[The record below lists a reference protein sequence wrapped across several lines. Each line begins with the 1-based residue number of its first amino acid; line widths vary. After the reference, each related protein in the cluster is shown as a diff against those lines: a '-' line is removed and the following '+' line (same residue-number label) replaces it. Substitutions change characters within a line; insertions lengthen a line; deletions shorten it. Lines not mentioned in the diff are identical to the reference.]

1 MAPNRRPLRLPIFDW
16 VVYTDKSYTDK
27 SYTDKSYTARN
38 LKIDLNNIKHKILYK
53 TANNRRMDY
62 STLSKE
68 LTSKLSKDEKKD
80 NGIYFTPPSCI
91 YNNLQLLQ
99 PYISN
104 ITSVLEPSCGSGEY
118 IRALHSLYPTLNIT
132 GIEYNKTIYDSIV
145 GHFSGE
151 NITISNSDY
160 LQYKP
165 TTKYDLIIGNPPY
178 YVMKKDAVSKEYY
191 KYFDGRP
198 NIFILFIVKSL
209 QLLNENGIL
218 SFILPKNFLNC
229 LYYDKTRA
237 FIRDKFQILHIVDC
251 KDDKYIETQQETIIL
266 IIKKCG
272 HNLPIDNLPIDN
284 LPIDNLPIENLPID
298 NSPFV
303 LSISDHTI
311 FTNEQIRIKELYN
324 GAKTLSELGFKVSV
338 GTVVWNQCKTILTDD
353 NTQTRLIYSSD
364 IQNNA
369 LAMKQYNNDQKKNYI
384 KKAGNKRPLI
394 VINRGY
400 GVGEYKFNYCLI
412 DTDKDYL
419 IENHLICIEYLSLK
433 EELPRKELIDK
444 YNKIINSLKDKRTQ
458 EFIDVYFG
466 NNAINT
472 TELNSVLPI
481 YDI

>member
-1 MAPNRRPLRLPIFDW
+1 MPNQRPLRLPIFDW
-16 VVYTDKSYTDK
+16 VD
-27 SYTDKSYTARN
+27 YTDKSYTARN
-38 LKIDLNNIKHKILYK
+38 LKIDLNNIKYKILYK
-53 TANNRRMDY
+53 IAINRTMEY

-132 GIEYNKTIYDSIV
+132 GIEYNNTIYDSIV

-151 NITISNSDY
+151 NITIRNDDY
-160 LQYKP
+160 LQYKSA
-165 TTKYDLIIGNPPY
+165 TKYDLIIGNPPY
-178 YVMKKDAVSKEYY
+178 YVMKKDAVSKEYH

-209 QLLNENGIL
+209 QLLNDNGIL

-237 FIRDKFQILHIVDC
+237 FIKDKFQILHIVDC

-266 IIKKCG
+266 IVKKCG
-272 HNLPIDNLPIDN
+272 HN

-298 NSPFV
+298 NSPFI
-303 LSISDHTI
+303 LSISNHTI

-384 KKAGNKRPLI
+384 KKAGNRRPLI

-419 IENHLICIEYLSLK
+419 IENHLICIEYISLE
-433 EELPRKELIDK
+433 EELSRNELIDK

>member
-1 MAPNRRPLRLPIFDW
+1 ME
-16 VVYTDKSYTDK
+16 
-27 SYTDKSYTARN
+27 
-38 LKIDLNNIKHKILYK
+38 
-53 TANNRRMDY
+53 Y

-99 PYISN
+99 PYMSN
-104 ITSVLEPSCGSGEY
+104 VTSVLEPSCGSGEY

-132 GIEYNKTIYDSIV
+132 GIEYNKTIYDGIV
-145 GHFSGE
+145 GHFSEE
-151 NITISNSDY
+151 NISIRNADY

-178 YVMKKDAVSKEYY
+178 YVMKKDAVAKEYY

-237 FIRDKFQILHIVDC
+237 FIKDNFQILHIVDC

-266 IIKKCG
+266 IIKKCC
-272 HNLPIDNLPIDN
+272 HSLA
-284 LPIDNLPIENLPID
+284 ID

-311 FTNEQIRIKELYN
+311 FTNEQIRIKELYS

-338 GTVVWNQCKTILTDD
+338 GTVVWNQCKDILTHDT
-353 NTQTRLIYSSD
+353 TQTRLIYSSD
-364 IQNNA
+364 IQNNE
-369 LAMKQYNNDQKKNYI
+369 LIMKQYNNEQKKNYI
-384 KKAGNKRPLI
+384 KKAGNNRPLI

-419 IENHLICIEYLSLK
+419 IENHLICIEYISLK
-433 EELPRKELIDK
+433 EEELSRKQLIDK

>member
-1 MAPNRRPLRLPIFDW
+1 MPNQRPLRLPIFDW
-16 VVYTDKSYTDK
+16 VD
-27 SYTDKSYTARN
+27 YTDKSYTARN
-38 LKIDLNNIKHKILYK
+38 LKIDLNNIKYKILYK
-53 TANNRRMDY
+53 IAINRTMEY

-132 GIEYNKTIYDSIV
+132 GIEYNNTIYDSIV

-151 NITISNSDY
+151 NITIRNDDY
-160 LQYKP
+160 LQYKSA
-165 TTKYDLIIGNPPY
+165 TKYDLIIGNPPY
-178 YVMKKDAVSKEYY
+178 YVMKKDAVSKEYH

-209 QLLNENGIL
+209 QLLNDNGIL

-237 FIRDKFQILHIVDC
+237 FIKDKFQILHIVDC

-266 IIKKCG
+266 IVKKCG
-272 HNLPIDNLPIDN
+272 HN

-298 NSPFV
+298 NSPFI

-384 KKAGNKRPLI
+384 KKAGNRRPLI

-419 IENHLICIEYLSLK
+419 IENHLICIEYISLE
-433 EELPRKELIDK
+433 EELSRNELIDK

>member
-1 MAPNRRPLRLPIFDW
+1 ME
-16 VVYTDKSYTDK
+16 
-27 SYTDKSYTARN
+27 
-38 LKIDLNNIKHKILYK
+38 
-53 TANNRRMDY
+53 Y

-80 NGIYFTPPSCI
+80 NGIYFTPPSCVHT
-91 YNNLQLLQ
+91 NLQLLQ
-99 PYISN
+99 PYMNN
-104 ITSVLEPSCGSGEY
+104 INSVLEPSCGSGEY
-118 IRALHSLYPTLNIT
+118 ISALQSIYSTLDIS
-132 GIEYNKTIYDSIV
+132 GIEFNKTIYDSIV
-145 GHFSGE
+145 GHFSEE
-151 NITISNSDY
+151 NINIVNADY
-160 LQYKP
+160 LQYKSS
-165 TTKYDLIIGNPPY
+165 TKYDLIIGNPPY
-178 YVMKKDAVSKEYY
+178 YVMKKDAVAKEYH

-198 NIFILFIVKSL
+198 NIFILFIIKSL

-237 FIRDKFQILHIVDC
+237 HISSHFQILHIVDC

-266 IIKKCG
+266 IIKKCTPD
-272 HNLPIDNLPIDN
+272 LLIDNLPFI
-284 LPIDNLPIENLPID
+284 
-298 NSPFV
+298 
-303 LSISDHTI
+303 LSVSGHTI
-311 FTNEQIRIKELYN
+311 FTNDKARFTELYK
-324 GAKTLSELGFKVSV
+324 GSKTLSELGFKVSV

-353 NTQTRLIYSSD
+353 ITETRLIYSSD

-369 LAMKQYNNDQKKNYI
+369 LTIKQYNNDQKKNYI
-384 KKAGNKRPLI
+384 KKAGNNRPLI

-419 IENHLICIEYLSLK
+419 IENHLICIEYICLDISK
-433 EELPRKELIDK
+433 EQLIDK

-472 TELNSVLPI
+472 TEMNCVLPI

>member
-1 MAPNRRPLRLPIFDW
+1 MPNQRPLRLPIFDW
-16 VVYTDKSYTDK
+16 VD
-27 SYTDKSYTARN
+27 YTDKSYTARN
-38 LKIDLNNIKHKILYK
+38 LKIDLNNIKYKILYK
-53 TANNRRMDY
+53 IAINRTMEY

-132 GIEYNKTIYDSIV
+132 GIEYNNTIYDSIV

-151 NITISNSDY
+151 NITIRNDDY
-160 LQYKP
+160 LQYKSA
-165 TTKYDLIIGNPPY
+165 TKYDLIIGNPPY
-178 YVMKKDAVSKEYY
+178 YVMKKDAVSKEYH

-209 QLLNENGIL
+209 QLLNDNGIL

-237 FIRDKFQILHIVDC
+237 FIKDKFQILHIVDC

-266 IIKKCG
+266 IVKKCG
-272 HNLPIDNLPIDN
+272 H
-284 LPIDNLPIENLPID
+284 NLPID

-384 KKAGNKRPLI
+384 KKAGNRRPLI

-419 IENHLICIEYLSLK
+419 IENHLICIEYISLE
-433 EELPRKELIDK
+433 EELSRNELIDK

>member
-1 MAPNRRPLRLPIFDW
+1 
-16 VVYTDKSYTDK
+16 
-27 SYTDKSYTARN
+27 
-38 LKIDLNNIKHKILYK
+38 
-53 TANNRRMDY
+53 MDY

-99 PYISN
+99 PYLFNVS
-104 ITSVLEPSCGSGEY
+104 SVLEPSCGSGEY

-145 GHFSGE
+145 GHFSKE
-151 NITISNSDY
+151 NISIMNADY

-165 TTKYDLIIGNPPY
+165 STKYDLIIGNPPY
-178 YVMKKDAVSKEYY
+178 YVMKKDVVSKEYY

-237 FIRDKFQILHIVDC
+237 FIRDNFQILHIVDC

-266 IIKKCG
+266 IIKKC
-272 HNLPIDNLPIDN
+272 HPNVT
-284 LPIDNLPIENLPID
+284 ID
-298 NSPFV
+298 NSPFI

-311 FTNEQIRIKELYN
+311 FTNEQIRIKELYK

-369 LAMKQYNNDQKKNYI
+369 LSIKQYNNDQKKNYI
-384 KKAGNKRPLI
+384 KKAGNNRPLI

-412 DTDKDYL
+412 DNDKDYL
-419 IENHLICIEYLSLK
+419 IENHLICIEYLSLE
-433 EELPRKELIDK
+433 EELPRKQLIDK
-444 YNKIINSLKDKRTQ
+444 YNKIIKSLKDNRTQ

-481 YDI
+481 YEI